1 MKTILD
7 GLALR
12 WATFSFFIQMAF
24 LSLISPNQV
33 WAAVRDTFIENAR
46 HDR

>member
-24 LSLISPNQV
+24 LSLINPTQV
-33 WAAVRDTFIENAR
+33 WDAVRDTFIENAER
-46 HDR
+46 RR